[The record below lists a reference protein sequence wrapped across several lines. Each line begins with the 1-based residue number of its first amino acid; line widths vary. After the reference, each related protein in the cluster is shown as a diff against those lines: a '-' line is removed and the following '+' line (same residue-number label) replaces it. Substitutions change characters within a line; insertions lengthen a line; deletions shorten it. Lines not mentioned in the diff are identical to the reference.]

1 MAISRPEIDGVIEAY
16 VRLQFRVAAGD
27 AAFSRDA
34 HLFEGGYVDSAGVV
48 ELLMFV
54 ESTFGVK
61 LGDEDI
67 FSDEFTTISGISGL
81 VANLRTHHDDC
92 GSYVPER

>member
-1 MAISRPEIDGVIEAY
+1 MAISRPEIDGVIEAF
-16 VRLQFRVAAGD
+16 VRLQFRVTAGD

-61 LGDEDI
+61 LDDADI
-67 FSDEFTTISGISGL
+67 FSDEFTTISGLSGL
-81 VANLRTHHDDC
+81 IAGIRIARDDVD
-92 GSYVPER
+92 SSIRNR

>member
-1 MAISRPEIDGVIEAY
+1 MATSRPEIDGVIEAY

-54 ESTFGVK
+54 ETTFGVK
-61 LGDEDI
+61 LEDEDI

-81 VANLRTHHDDC
+81 VAGMWRPTNDF
-92 GSYVPER
+92 GSRLPNR